1 LRPGIA
7 HPNPNDHAVVVL
19 VTRIGPALGSLLDQQ
34 HDVVSRGQLLTA
46 GVDDMTMY
54 RRVRAGAWQRLL
66 PGIYLT
72 GPMSAGSEQRRIAA
86 ALYAGPQ
93 AQLTGISVLH
103 WYGFRHAP
111 STDKV
116 HVLVPHAMRC
126 RSSGFVIVQRT
137 LTMDQAERH
146 AALYRVTSPARA
158 VVDACRALTEL
169 RHVRAV
175 VAEAVHNGHA
185 SPNALDEE
193 IRRAA
198 RSRTALVRRALTEI
212 FDGVRSA
219 PEAELR
225 DLTGRSK
232 VLPRILWNPQ
242 LTTVEGTPLPTPDGW
257 LPDVGLALEVDS
269 AEHHASPDDWRRTLG
284 RNNELSQYGVAVL
297 HFTPTE
303 IRQTPRQVLATIER
317 AYLIRRDASPRV
329 DVLTRA
335 PY

>member
-1 LRPGIA
+1 MNA
-7 HPNPNDHAVVVL
+7 ATVL
-19 VTRIGPALGSLLDQQ
+19 VTRISPGLGRLLDSQ
-34 HDVVSRGQLLTA
+34 DNIVSRGQLLKA

-54 RRVRAGAWQRLL
+54 RRVRSGSWQRLL

-72 GPMSAGSEQRRIAA
+72 APTSLSSEQKRIAA
-86 ALYAGPQ
+86 ALYAGPD

-116 HVLVPHAMRC
+116 HVLVPHSMRC
-126 RSSGFVIVQRT
+126 RSSGFAVVQRT
-137 LTMDQAERH
+137 LAMDQAERH
-146 AALYRVTSPARA
+146 ADLYRVTSPARA
-158 VVDACRALTEL
+158 VVDACRALTGL
-169 RHVRAV
+169 RDVRAV

-185 SPNALDEE
+185 SPTALDEE
-193 IRRAA
+193 IRRAK
-198 RSRTALVRRALTEI
+198 RSRTALARRALTEV
-212 FDGVRSA
+212 FDGIRSS

-242 LTTVEGTPLPTPDGW
+242 LTTVDGGRLPTPDGW

-269 AEHHASPDDWRRTLG
+269 AEHHSRAEDWRRTLH
-284 RNNELSQYGVAVL
+284 RSNELSQYGVAVL

-303 IRQTPRQVLATIER
+303 IRELPRQVLATIER
-317 AYLIRRDASPRV
+317 AYLTRRAASPRV

-335 PY
+335 PS

>member
-1 LRPGIA
+1 
-7 HPNPNDHAVVVL
+7 VL
-19 VTRIGPALGSLLDQQ
+19 LTRIRPSLGTLLERQE
-34 HDVVSRGQLLTA
+34 DVVSRAQLLHA

-54 RRVRAGAWQRLL
+54 RRVRAGIWQRLL
-66 PGIYLT
+66 PGIYFAAPT
-72 GPMSAGSEQRRIAA
+72 SPGSEQRRIAA
-86 ALYAGPQ
+86 ALYAGPH

-103 WYGFRHAP
+103 WYGFRQAP
-111 STDKV
+111 STDKI

-126 RSSGFVIVQRT
+126 RSSGFVTVQRT
-137 LTMDQAERH
+137 LAMDHGERH
-146 AALYRVTSPARA
+146 AELYRLTSPARA
-158 VVDACRALTEL
+158 VVDACRGLTEL
-169 RHVRAV
+169 RHVRAIV
-175 VAEAVHNGHA
+175 TEAVHSGQA
-185 SPNALDEE
+185 SPKALDGE

-198 RSRTALVRRALTEI
+198 RSRTALVRRALTET

-242 LTTVEGTPLPTPDGW
+242 LTTLDGTQLPTPDGW
-257 LPDVGLALEVDS
+257 LPEVGLALEVDS
-269 AEHHASPDDWRRTLG
+269 AEHHAGTDGWRRTLA

-317 AYLIRRDASPRV
+317 AYLTRRDASPRL

-335 PY
+335 PS